1 MQRCVVVLNLAG
13 YYNASERA
21 EGAESAE
28 RPSEGRGAT
37 ERRPRS
43 EGAEGARRASGGRG
57 ARERRPLSERP
68 RRARSGL
75 EAGVLRASK
84 AGSSST
90 PAEALAR
97 RGSERSARSDRATRP
112 KRARRAPGAT
122 ERSGRSEG
130 ARRSERPK
138 RAFHKLYYS
147 KTKDPRTKSN
157 YVVAPT
163 SSMPTA
169 TR

>member
-1 MQRCVVVLNLAG
+1 MARG
-13 YYNASERA
+13 GSERRA
-21 EGAESAE
+21 LCATEPSARSERDERPE
-28 RPSEGRGAT
+28 RPSEA
-37 ERRPRS
+37 
-43 EGAEGARRASGGRG
+43 AG
-57 ARERRPLSERP
+57 ARER
-68 RRARSGL
+68 SGL
-75 EAGVLRASK
+75 
-84 AGSSST
+84 
-90 PAEALAR
+90 
-97 RGSERSARSDRATRP
+97 
-112 KRARRAPGAT
+112 
-122 ERSGRSEG
+122 SEG